1 MKPRCRDIP
10 MQGYSSSAS
19 SRTEGKH
26 FCGAAVEAW
35 EALHVSLQLECGK
48 EVEVS
53 KKISVSVVKKIVA

>member
-1 MKPRCRDIP
+1 